1 VGASAPADLLSPV
14 DATALR
20 LIATEAARTAG
31 DLLRQRFLAGGE
43 LATGS
48 KSSPT
53 DVVSAA
59 DVAAEQ
65 AIRELLAA
73 RRPGDAILGEEGG
86 ETQVGEGLRWIV
98 DPLDGTV
105 NFLYGIP
112 HWCVSVAV
120 YDDDGGVA
128 GVVFDPLRDQL
139 FAGQRGGPATLNSS
153 PLAPSGCDEL
163 SMALV
168 ATGFAYD
175 ADVRATQ
182 AEVVARLVP
191 RVRDVRRMGGAAL
204 DLAWTAAGRFDAYY
218 ERGVQIWDTAAGSL
232 LCKCV
237 GLGVRELPAAGE
249 LPSGIVVTSD
259 ELIGPLLELVA

>member
-1 VGASAPADLLSPV
+1 
-14 DATALR
+14 
-20 LIATEAARTAG
+20 
-31 DLLRQRFLAGGE
+31 
-43 LATGS
+43 
-48 KSSPT
+48 
-53 DVVSAA
+53 
-59 DVAAEQ
+59 
-65 AIRELLAA
+65 
-73 RRPGDAILGEEGG
+73 
-86 ETQVGEGLRWIV
+86 
-98 DPLDGTV
+98 
-105 NFLYGIP
+105 
-112 HWCVSVAV
+112 
-120 YDDDGGVA
+120 
-128 GVVFDPLRDQL
+128 
-139 FAGQRGGPATLNSS
+139 
-153 PLAPSGCDEL
+153 
-163 SMALV
+163 MALV